1 MKTLYLAAKSL
12 DISPQE
18 PIRLA
23 GFANRIGVYEKVITP
38 IESQLLLFKQEDCE
52 VLLIG
57 ADLLWWS
64 TDFVK
69 AFRPVLAKALGLQ
82 EEYILFTASHNHAGP
97 GTGDNF
103 LPLLEESSG
112 AYVAYLKDL
121 ILEACKDL
129 RAHYEEVSLFSHK
142 VQVPYSINRR
152 KKVNGKI
159 LMEPNP
165 AQAITQEARIMTF
178 SRKKEH
184 DKEPTNVLAHILH
197 YPCHATSSAE
207 NALHSEYPG
216 VIRQALAKDY
226 PSAVT
231 LFLQGATGDIRPNI
245 SENGHFI
252 KKDYSETL
260 RFGQAVAD
268 VLLDALKEEGQY
280 IEPRLHLKHTQ
291 ITLPL
296 KPKYDKDVLKRTDS
310 EDAKWDLVWAKKVSE
325 QEPYDNR
332 LLDVSF
338 LELSPTWKGLFF
350 NAELVDAY
358 QVYAKALDPNALVVG
373 YTNGM
378 IGYLCTAKQ
387 LEEGGYEPDE
397 STYWFALAGPYDAI
411 LEKKI
416 KESIRKQLEAESM

>member
-1 MKTLYLAAKSL
+1 MKSLYLAAKNL
-12 DISPQE
+12 DISPQA

-23 GFANRIGVYEKVITP
+23 GFANRIGVYENIITP
-38 IESQLLLFKQEDCE
+38 IEAQFLLFKQEDQE

-64 TDFVK
+64 ADFIK
-69 AFRPVLAKALGLQ
+69 AFRPVLAKTLGLK
-82 EEYILFTASHNHAGP
+82 EEQILFTASHNHAGP

-112 AYVAYLKDL
+112 EYVAYLKAL

-129 RAHYEEVSLFSHK
+129 RAYYEEVSLLSHK

-165 AQAITQEARIMTF
+165 AQAITQDAHILTLR
-178 SRKKEH
+178 RKKEQ
-184 DKEPTNVLAHILH
+184 KKQPSNVLAHILH

-216 VIRQALAKDY
+216 VIRQALSKDY
-226 PSAVT
+226 PGAVT

-260 RFGQAVAD
+260 RFGQTVAD
-268 VLLDALKEEGQY
+268 VLLDALKDEGQY
-280 IEPRLHLKHTQ
+280 IEPKLRLRHTQ
-291 ITLPL
+291 IILPL
-296 KPKYDKDVLKRTDS
+296 KPKYDKDVLTNTDL
-310 EDAKWDLVWAKKVSE
+310 EDAKWDFVWAKKVSE
-325 QEPYDNR
+325 QSPYDYR
-332 LLDVSF
+332 FLDVSF
-338 LELSPTWKGLFF
+338 LELSPSWKGLFF